1 MKGLLLVAGV
11 VVSTAASAGF
21 FTNERP
27 KGFKIGERM
36 IVNPSV
42 SFSYTYDGNVDT
54 GRGGLSYGAGGS
66 RSHSR
71 RNTSSWS
78 VSPRL
83 TFSYDGGE
91 NWGLNGGVGY
101 SYSAYQDY
109 NRHLNHHGFNQNL
122 SFSWNDEDEIGRN
135 WAFSFSESYSFVPQN
150 DDMSEDSGKGIWRDR
165 QQFNFST
172 SLSKGFTE
180 RFHGGINGSFN
191 YLNYAN
197 DKSKYGKLWGWDRWT
212 AGANLGYTL
221 TPWTDL
227 QLSGSYSGYIQSN
240 RETEK
245 SDGWTVQGGVGTRAT
260 PKVSYRVM
268 GGWSHFRYASHA
280 SDGFT
285 YSVSGDWKMNET
297 WHMMLMASSY
307 YQPSEREYD
316 ASSRNDCLSWG
327 IAHTMVRGALNA
339 TFDIAYRHG
348 NHQHTSSEIDD
359 YDEDFLTFR
368 LGASYS
374 INRYLSVFANG
385 EYQTETTHKQKEI
398 GNQYDYDRW
407 RFTVGFSFTY

>member
-122 SFSWNDEDEIGRN
+122 SFS
-135 WAFSFSESYSFVPQN
+135 
-150 DDMSEDSGKGIWRDR
+150 
-165 QQFNFST
+165 
-172 SLSKGFTE
+172 
-180 RFHGGINGSFN
+180 
-191 YLNYAN
+191 
-197 DKSKYGKLWGWDRWT
+197 
-212 AGANLGYTL
+212 
-221 TPWTDL
+221 
-227 QLSGSYSGYIQSN
+227 
-240 RETEK
+240 
-245 SDGWTVQGGVGTRAT
+245 
-260 PKVSYRVM
+260 
-268 GGWSHFRYASHA
+268 
-280 SDGFT
+280 
-285 YSVSGDWKMNET
+285 
-297 WHMMLMASSY
+297 
-307 YQPSEREYD
+307 
-316 ASSRNDCLSWG
+316 
-327 IAHTMVRGALNA
+327 
-339 TFDIAYRHG
+339 
-348 NHQHTSSEIDD
+348 
-359 YDEDFLTFR
+359 
-368 LGASYS
+368 
-374 INRYLSVFANG
+374 
-385 EYQTETTHKQKEI
+385 
-398 GNQYDYDRW
+398 
-407 RFTVGFSFTY
+407 